1 MISLLKN
8 ASGVISLKNLLGC
21 AAVSLFTLGVVACS
35 KSDETA
41 GGVTDI
47 GNSVASGIVVTEA
60 NQPAAHARVVAYYD
74 NWDKTSIEDSVEVV
88 ADDNGKFELK
98 FDSSRSVVLYAETGS
113 ESGLSRIQDSG
124 SSLVVVGHPRRLESS
139 VAKASSGYMRIVGSN
154 AVASVGAD
162 GSFAFDSMPVGKILL
177 AYVAEVPQARFDF
190 MTTIVGDT
198 VKIPPLEKLSQNNGW
213 LTVSDYRYYNNAA
226 YAGIMVSVPEGI
238 TVPQVE
244 ILPQDTTEKD
254 TSVKDTTAKDSS
266 DIVKDTTARG
276 TAEKLAISYALHLD
290 GSDSVAKVYNSDG
303 TEADPDSIE
312 FVDGISG
319 KGVSLKVGQHIGL
332 GYIDPSVGDFTIS
345 LWTFWK
351 GFREGSFYQILF
363 AQRSNWAEFFARIQ
377 LQYDFTMSAFA
388 AVSEAISPTGLVW
401 LSEYGKVRP
410 LNEWANIT
418 LVYESG
424 KLFFYVNGE
433 LVSEENGVS
442 FTPKDFPEP
451 VPFRIGGS
459 ELPNDT
465 WNGVIDEVRIESV
478 ARSADWVKAEYE
490 KYAK

>member
-1 MISLLKN
+1 MVSLLKN
-8 ASGVISLKNLLGC
+8 ASGVISLKNLLGG
-21 AAVSLFTLGVVACS
+21 AAVSLFALGVVACS

-47 GNSVASGIVVTEA
+47 GNSVASGFVVTEG
-60 NQPAAHARVVAYYD
+60 NLPVAHARVVAYYD
-74 NWDKTSIEDSVEVV
+74 SWDKTSIEDSVVVV

-98 FDSSRSVVLYAETGS
+98 FDSTRSVVLYAETGS

-139 VAKASSGYMRIVGSN
+139 VAEASSGYMRIVGSN

-226 YAGIMVSVPEGI
+226 YAGIMVNVPEGI

-266 DIVKDTTARG
+266 DIVKDTTARD
-276 TAEKLAISYALHLD
+276 TSETVVISYALHLD
-290 GSDSVAKVYNSDG
+290 GSDSLAKVYNSDG
-303 TEADPDSIE
+303 TEADPDNIDY
-312 FVDGISG
+312 VDGISG
-319 KGVSLKVGQHIGL
+319 EGVSLKVGQHIGL
-332 GYIDPSVGDFTIS
+332 GYVDPSAGDFTVS
-345 LWTFWK
+345 LWTVWK

-363 AQRSNWAEFFARIQ
+363 AQRSNWAESFARIQ
-377 LQYDFTMSAFA
+377 LQYDFAVGAFA

-401 LSEYGKVRP
+401 LSEPGRVRP

-418 LVYESG
+418 LVYEDG

-433 LVSEENGVS
+433 LVSDENGVP
-442 FTPKDFPEP
+442 FTLKDFLDP
-451 VPFRIGGS
+451 VPFRIGGT
-459 ELPNDT
+459 EIANDT
-465 WNGVIDEVRIESV
+465 WNGVIDEVTIEST
-478 ARSADWVKAEYE
+478 ARSAEWVKAQYE
-490 KYAK
+490 ALAK

>member
-1 MISLLKN
+1 MDALFKY
-8 ASGVISLKNLLGC
+8 ASGAISLKNLLGG
-21 AAVSLFTLGVVACS
+21 AAVSLFALGVVACS

-47 GNSVASGIVVTEA
+47 GNSVAIGVVVTEA
-60 NQPAAHARVVAYYD
+60 NVPAARARVVAYYD
-74 NWDKTSIEDSVEVV
+74 NWDKSAIEDSVEVV

-98 FDSSRSVVLYAETGS
+98 FDSTRSVVLYAETDS

-162 GSFAFDSMPVGKILL
+162 GSFAFDSMPVGKISL
-177 AYVAEVPQARFDF
+177 AYVAGTPQARFDF

-226 YAGIMVSVPEGI
+226 YAGIMVDVPDGI
-238 TVPQVE
+238 TVPQAEV
-244 ILPQDTTEKD
+244 PPRDTTEKD
-254 TSVKDTTAKDSS
+254 TTVKDTTAKDTS
-266 DIVKDTTARG
+266 DAVKD

-303 TEADPDSIE
+303 TEADPDSVD

-401 LSEYGKVRP
+401 LSESGKVRP

-451 VPFRIGGS
+451 VPFRIGGT
-459 ELPNDT
+459 EVANDT
-465 WNGVIDEVRIESV
+465 WNGVIDEVTVESI
-478 ARSADWVKAEYE
+478 ARSAEWVKTQYE
-490 KYAK
+490 KFAK